1 MATMGRHFQ
10 PMPTSINHTL
20 RMTEVRKRSWERAI
34 VTPMVL
40 VAFLLQIFIVQTHVH
55 FPTLAAP
62 AIGHAVSAPSAAH
75 HQAKKIGDTSTG
87 HCPWCQA
94 VLANGNYL
102 PPVAPPVDLPVAFR
116 LLDPIVLNT
125 STVAIASSHAWQSRG
140 PPA

>member
-1 MATMGRHFQ
+1 
-10 PMPTSINHTL
+10 MPTSINHTL
-20 RMTEVRKRSWERAI
+20 RVTDIRKGSWERAI

-40 VAFLLQIFIVQTHVH
+40 LAFLLQIFIVQTHVH
-55 FPTLAAP
+55 FPTSETAG
-62 AIGHAVSAPSAAH
+62 IGHAASAVPSAAL
-75 HQAKKIGDTSTG
+75 HQTKKTGDTHTT

-94 VLANGNYL
+94 VLASGSYL

-125 STVAIASSHAWQSRG
+125 SAVAIASSHAWQSRA